1 MGSRFSGVS
10 PSASATWP
18 REPDLYQSQ
27 PDINLRSVQESLNPA
42 LQYLRASRLT
52 DAEFIYTPSQIAL
65 ACFRLANPELVDR
78 FLDWRYDTADAEE
91 VEVHG
96 PPYGIE
102 RTRLGQILLDV
113 GEMIK
118 EGTVELDLKVIKGID
133 KRLKSCTNP
142 EKVPG
147 TAL

>member
-1 MGSRFSGVS
+1 M
-10 PSASATWP
+10 
-18 REPDLYQSQ
+18 
-27 PDINLRSVQESLNPA
+27 NLRSIQESLNPA
-42 LQYLRASRLT
+42 LQHLRASRLT

-65 ACFRLANPELVDR
+65 ACFRLADSEMVDA
-78 FLDWRYDTADAEE
+78 FLDWRYDTADPDE

-96 PPYGIE
+96 PPYGME
-102 RTRLGQILLDV
+102 RARLAQILGDV
-113 GEMIK
+113 GAMI
-118 EGTVELDLKVIKGID
+118 EQGSVDLDLKVIKGID

>member
-1 MGSRFSGVS
+1 M
-10 PSASATWP
+10 
-18 REPDLYQSQ
+18 
-27 PDINLRSVQESLNPA
+27 NLRSIQEALNPA
-42 LQYLRASRLT
+42 LQNLRASRLT

-78 FLDWRYDTADAEE
+78 FLEWRYDTADADE

-96 PPYGIE
+96 PPYGME
-102 RTRLGQILLDV
+102 RGRLGQVLSDV
-113 GEMIK
+113 GALVQ
-118 EGTVELDLKVIKGID
+118 EGLVELDLKVIKGID